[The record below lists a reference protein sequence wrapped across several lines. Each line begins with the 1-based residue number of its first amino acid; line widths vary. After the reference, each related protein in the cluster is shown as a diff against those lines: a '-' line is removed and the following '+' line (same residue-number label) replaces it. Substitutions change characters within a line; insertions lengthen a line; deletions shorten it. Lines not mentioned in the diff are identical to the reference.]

1 MFIIKRQ
8 TLKIVAA
15 TVEQID
21 AAAAG
26 NDVDLSTFGKVVQ
39 EADAKQFLRMNEPA
53 LDMNVKRKV

>member
-8 TLKIVAA
+8 TLKLVAA

-21 AAAAG
+21 AAG

>member
-8 TLKIVAA
+8 TLKLVAA

-21 AAAAG
+21 AAG

-39 EADAKQFLRMNEPA
+39 EADTKPLLRMNEPA